1 MIGFSFPERNL
12 RYDPIMISIL
22 IATLL
27 LQAAPQNAGTVT
39 GVVRGAGGMPAAGVR
54 VYAIAAKDAADTAT
68 APLESQAQT
77 DAAGRYRLE
86 ISAGRYY
93 IGSGSVNAP
102 TYYPGATAI
111 VAARVVEVGAGRL
124 VEGIDFSSYI
134 PAAQGPSGLS
144 VLQGTASISGTLRFP
159 DGSPAGRIRVVAFP
173 ASGVFGS
180 PPNITTPTTP
190 VLLQMPTVGQYMQYM
205 VLRAGALS
213 TATDP
218 NGAYTLPGLF
228 ADTFYVA
235 AGFAE
240 SPTLYPGVSNA
251 ASAKTIVTTATTNLT
266 GIDFTVPRPPPT
278 FTISGGVSAVGD
290 APAEGAMVHIRSSA
304 PVPSSGF
311 GLPTSLAETFVW
323 TDPYGRFQVPAVSS
337 GPYRITVSFSGALP
351 ETRNIE
357 VGDRPL
363 TGVDFKL
370 RLGALSGRLVED
382 DGRPFADAQLFGDA
396 IVTTADNPNIL
407 ASTILPIATDGTFKR
422 LIEAGLYRFY
432 LRTLPEEYSVR
443 SITAGG
449 VDLLREMVTING
461 TDPLDVEVRVG
472 RRTASSDPSLVS
484 VKGQVLDAVTGTPP
498 PAARITLCCR
508 ESGPAQEFS
517 APLKSDGTFEF
528 AAVPTG
534 HYAVGLKPKPGMAN
548 LFVATDGIDVANS
561 GVSGLEFV
569 STTQFGPLAATIV
582 FEGGNPLP
590 RESAAS
596 VVFSG
601 LGGRVRLKSWRGPD
615 GIYTAS
621 LPIGAR
627 YDVTVEPLPEGYVVK
642 SVTGST
648 EPRPQSY
655 PPIGVPPPPTPIVI
669 TLERKVN

>member
-1 MIGFSFPERNL
+1 
-12 RYDPIMISIL
+12 MISIL
-22 IATLL
+22 LATLL
-27 LQAAPQNAGTVT
+27 LQTAPQNAGTVT
-39 GVVRGAGGMPAAGVR
+39 GVVRRAGGTPAAGVR
-54 VYAIAAKDAADTAT
+54 VYAIAAKDAADAAT
-68 APLESQAQT
+68 GAAPLESQAQT
-77 DAAGRYRLE
+77 DEAGRYRLE

-93 IGSGSVNAP
+93 IGSGSVTAP
-102 TYYPGATAI
+102 TYYPGATDI

-134 PAAQGPSGLS
+134 PAAQGPLGLS
-144 VLQGTASISGTLRFP
+144 VLQGNASISGTLRFP
-159 DGSPAGRIRVVAFP
+159 DGSPAGGIRVVAFP

-180 PPNITTPTTP
+180 PLYISTSTTT
-190 VLLQMPTVGQYMQYM
+190 VLMQTQTAGQYM

-278 FTISGGVSAVGD
+278 FTISGGVSAIGA
-290 APAEGAMVHIRSSA
+290 APAEGAMIHVRSSA

-311 GLPTSLAETFVW
+311 GLPTSQAETFVW

-382 DGRPFADAQLFGDA
+382 DGRPPFADAQLFGDA

-407 ASTILPIATDGTFKR
+407 ASTILPIAADGTFKR
-422 LIEAGLYRFY
+422 LIEPGLYRFY
-432 LRTLPEEYSVR
+432 LRALPEEYSIR

-449 VDLLREMVTING
+449 VDLLKETVELNG
-461 TDPLDVEVRVG
+461 IDSLDVEVRVA
-472 RRTASSDPSLVS
+472 RRTASSDPSLVR

-508 ESGPAQEFS
+508 ESGPVQEFS
-517 APLKSDGTFEF
+517 APLQSNGTFEF
-528 AAVPTG
+528 AAIPTG

-548 LFVATDGIDVANS
+548 LFVATDGINVGNS

-601 LGGRVRLKSWRGPD
+601 LGGRVRVKSWRGPD

-627 YDVTVEPLPEGYVVK
+627 YDVTVEALPEGYVVK

>member
-1 MIGFSFPERNL
+1 
-12 RYDPIMISIL
+12 MISIL
-22 IATLL
+22 LATLL
-27 LQAAPQNAGTVT
+27 LQTAPQNAGTVT
-39 GVVRGAGGMPAAGVR
+39 GVVRGAGGTPAAGVR
-54 VYAIAAKDAADTAT
+54 VYAIAAKDAADAAT
-68 APLESQAQT
+68 GAAPLESQAQT
-77 DAAGRYRLE
+77 DGAGRYRLE

-93 IGSGSVNAP
+93 IGSGSVTAP
-102 TYYPGATAI
+102 TYYPGAPNTA
-111 VAARVVEVGAGRL
+111 AARVVEVGAGRL

-134 PAAQGPSGLS
+134 PAAQGPLGVS

-159 DGSPAGRIRVVAFP
+159 DGSPAGGIRVVAFP
-173 ASGVFGS
+173 ASAVFGS
-180 PPNITTPTTP
+180 PPNITTS
-190 VLLQMPTVGQYMQYM
+190 VLMQMQTIGQF
-205 VLRAGALS
+205 VIVAPGAGGNILASLRPGSLLA
-213 TATDP
+213 ATDP
-218 NGAYTLPGLF
+218 NGAYVLSGLF
-228 ADTFYVA
+228 ADTLYVA

-251 ASAKTIVTTATTNLT
+251 ASAKTLVTTATTNLT

-278 FTISGGVSAVGD
+278 FTISGGVSAIGT
-290 APAEGAMVHIRSSA
+290 APAEGAMIHVRSSA
-304 PVPSSGF
+304 PVPASGF

-323 TDPYGRFQVPAVSS
+323 TDSSGRFQVPAASS
-337 GPYRITVSFSGALP
+337 GPYTITVSFSGALP
-351 ETRNIE
+351 ETRNIV

-370 RLGALSGRLVED
+370 RLGALSGRLVE

-407 ASTILPIATDGTFKR
+407 ASTILPIAADGTFKR
-422 LIEAGLYRFY
+422 LIEPGLYRFH
-432 LRTLPEEYSVR
+432 LRALPEEYWIR

-449 VDLLREMVTING
+449 VDLLKETVTLNG
-461 TDPLDVEVRVG
+461 IDSLDVEVRVA

-484 VKGQVLDAVTGTPP
+484 VKGQILDAVTGTPP

-508 ESGPAQEFS
+508 ESGPVQEFS
-517 APLKSDGTFEF
+517 APLQSDGTFEF
-528 AAVPTG
+528 ASIPAG
-534 HYAVGLKPKPGMAN
+534 NYAVGLKPKPGMAN
-548 LFVATDGIDVANS
+548 LFVATDGINVGSS

-627 YDVTVEPLPEGYVVK
+627 YDVTVEALPEGYVVK

-648 EPRPQSY
+648 ESRPPNY